1 MRIHE
6 RRACNGRTVYV
17 VDAEL
22 LSAVL
27 AVYDAGL
34 MYEAFLSHEGDS
46 YVAVDNT
53 GGEAYTET
61 FRTEEAA
68 MEWLTKGSMTAEAAH
83 ELDETLCN
91 GRKG

>member
-34 MYEAFLSHEGDS
+34 MYEAFLSHEGDRF
-46 YVAVDNT
+46 VAVDNT
-53 GGEAYTET
+53 CGEAYTET

-68 MEWLTKGSMTAEAAH
+68 LEWLTRRGMTAEAAH

>member
-6 RRACNGRTVYV
+6 RRARNGRTVYV

-68 MEWLTKGSMTAEAAH
+68 MEWLTRNGMTAEAAH